1 MQSSEHMN
9 MKSEARSEGV
19 VTSRGQLVIPAE
31 LRRQYN
37 IGEGTRV
44 RFENT
49 GLGILVR
56 PVTDEYIDSVKGM
69 LSDAKL
75 PLDIERDPDRE
86 IR

>member
-1 MQSSEHMN
+1 
-9 MKSEARSEGV
+9 MKPDVRTEGV

-31 LRRQYN
+31 LRRQYK
-37 IGEGTRV
+37 IEDGTRV

-56 PVTDEYIDSVKGM
+56 PITDEYIDSVKGM
-69 LSDAKL
+69 LADAKL

>member
-1 MQSSEHMN
+1 MSV
-9 MKSEARSEGV
+9 KGKTEGV

-56 PVTDEYIDSVKGM
+56 PITDEYIDSVRGM
-69 LSDAKL
+69 LADLKL
-75 PLDIERDPDRE
+75 PLDLQRDADRDLK
-86 IR
+86 